1 MLWRLT
7 HRINFAIRMKKIFFT
22 LIILACNIVFSQTL
36 IPEKYSKIKFVYEQ
50 KSNLFIEN
58 DKVYADT
65 LLLKA
70 EFPKLKFSK
79 VKSPSDSTKIIGF
92 LEIKNFN
99 TEDKKILESNLYH
112 TTHTIEGTYDLKKNK
127 TKLSFTRGN
136 KALIE
141 IFKKYFGGN
150 YSPFKFNV
158 VVDYNEKKIHT
169 NYPRT
174 NYTKS
179 FDSQLKKI
187 NFISDDKSLGTYTF
201 KNSKGIQTNVVTLDK
216 KHNNKITPDII
227 FSNNDF
233 GVGEIVSIFDTIALI
248 SVTYE

>member
-1 MLWRLT
+1 MLWRSMQ
-7 HRINFAIRMKKIFFT
+7 RINFAIRMKKIFFT
-22 LIILACNIVFSQTL
+22 LIILACNIVFSQTV

-50 KSNLFIEN
+50 KSNFLIEN

-70 EFPKLKFSK
+70 EYPKLKFSK

-112 TTHTIEGTYDLKKNK
+112 TTHTIEGSYELKKNK

-169 NYPRT
+169 NYPRI

-187 NFISDDKSLGTYTF
+187 NFINDDKSLGTYTLQ
-201 KNSKGIQTNVVTLDK
+201 NSKGIQTNVVTLDK
-216 KHNNKITPDII
+216 KYNNKITPDII

-233 GVGEIVSIFDTIALI
+233 GVGEILSIFDTLTLI